1 MKTKLNKEESS
12 ENTNNTKRFILL
24 VLLPSLIVLFTL
36 GYFYSLGRFITTEN
50 AYIKAPIISIQSE
63 ISGRIDQVYIKN
75 NQKISKGEKL
85 FKIDVAKL
93 NLDLAEQKE
102 ILSNTFQEIEN
113 IKAKYKEA
121 QQKINLANEK
131 IIYFSSEINR
141 IKNILK
147 VDTELAQEK
156 VNFYYTDLKRLK
168 RSYKV
173 KIKLAEEKLKFK
185 KIELDRIKLLVDK
198 GVGLKSKLQEVKHLY
213 NLAFEELNSS
223 KINTDI
229 ERTDYLYNTAL
240 KSLKSIKINSKIEEV
255 TYEYN
260 IAKSELELARQK
272 AKTILTTL
280 FNDKN
285 INTKKHPL
293 YLKQLNKFNQ
303 IKFDIN
309 KSTVF
314 AEQDGIITQ
323 MNLEEGEYIDVG
335 KILFAIVDEK
345 KAWLEANLKE
355 TDLTNIK
362 VGQSALFIPDSYP
375 NSTWNAQVESISPA
389 TGAEFSILPP
399 QNSSGNWVKV
409 VQRIPVRLS
418 ISDLNNKKTKESNVN
433 RDLRVGMSVSVTID
447 TKHEVEVPLIIRPFS
462 KIFKLF

>member
-24 VLLPSLIVLFTL
+24 VLLPSLIVLFML

-75 NQKISKGEKL
+75 NQKVSKGEKL

-223 KINTDI
+223 KINNDI

-260 IAKSELELARQK
+260 IAKSEL
-272 AKTILTTL
+272 
-280 FNDKN
+280 
-285 INTKKHPL
+285 
-293 YLKQLNKFNQ
+293 
-303 IKFDIN
+303 
-309 KSTVF
+309 
-314 AEQDGIITQ
+314 
-323 MNLEEGEYIDVG
+323 
-335 KILFAIVDEK
+335 
-345 KAWLEANLKE
+345 
-355 TDLTNIK
+355 
-362 VGQSALFIPDSYP
+362 
-375 NSTWNAQVESISPA
+375 
-389 TGAEFSILPP
+389 
-399 QNSSGNWVKV
+399 
-409 VQRIPVRLS
+409 
-418 ISDLNNKKTKESNVN
+418 
-433 RDLRVGMSVSVTID
+433 
-447 TKHEVEVPLIIRPFS
+447 
-462 KIFKLF
+462 

>member
-12 ENTNNTKRFILL
+12 ENTNNIKRFILL

-85 FKIDVAKL
+85 FKIDVTKL

-447 TKHEVEVPLIIRPFS
+447 TKYEGEAPLIIKPFS

>member
-1 MKTKLNKEESS
+1 MKTKLDNEENL

-24 VLLPSLIVLFTL
+24 VLLPSLIILFTL
-36 GYFYSLGRFITTEN
+36 GYFYSLGRYINTEN
-50 AYIKAPIISIQSE
+50 AYIKAPIVSIQSE

-121 QQKINLANEK
+121 QQQINLANEK

-280 FNDKN
+280 FNNKN

-447 TKHEVEVPLIIRPFS
+447 TKYEDEAPLIIRPFS

>member
-1 MKTKLNKEESS
+1 MKTKLDNEENL

-24 VLLPSLIVLFTL
+24 VLLPSLIILFTL
-36 GYFYSLGRFITTEN
+36 GYFYSLGRYINTEN
-50 AYIKAPIISIQSE
+50 AYIKAPIVSIQSE
-63 ISGRIDQVYIKN
+63 ISGRIDQVYVKN

-121 QQKINLANEK
+121 QQQINLANEK
-131 IIYFSSEINR
+131 IVYFSSEINR

-147 VDTELAQEK
+147 VDTELSQEK

-185 KIELDRIKLLVDK
+185 KIELDRIKLLFNK

-229 ERTDYLYNTAL
+229 ERTEYLYKTAL

-285 INTKKHPL
+285 INTKEHPL

-309 KSTVF
+309 RSTVF
-314 AEQDGIITQ
+314 AEQDGIIAQ

-375 NSTWNAQVESISPA
+375 NSKWKAQVESISPA

-418 ISDLNNKKTKESNVN
+418 ISDLDNKRTEVSNVN

-447 TKHEVEVPLIIRPFS
+447 TKYEGEVPLLIRPFS

>member
-1 MKTKLNKEESS
+1 MKTKLDNEESS

-85 FKIDVAKL
+85 FKIDVTKL

-447 TKHEVEVPLIIRPFS
+447 TKYEGEAPLIIRPFS